1 VKEISLKPRSIG
13 SFLIIIVVFSSVF
26 IFCSAKISTVNAYDP
41 SQREWISLEI
51 LTFSKDN
58 TIIELDAVTSGNNLN
73 QSMWVVEPPS
83 GDLDPQSSASAQTS
97 IRILTSVSVTIGRF
111 IVQAVYSA
119 DTNTTTFTYLL
130 SPSQYIT
137 QEEGS
142 FPNDKLIISILIST
156 NFNVTFDPRPKFC
169 VTPNSNYY
177 GSYNTTSITP
187 TNPSPGEQYYSV
199 NLEIQHPSSFPGYA
213 NTVFILPISLLTI
226 LILSCI
232 AIAFYIGLTRRT
244 ILDKFYNSFITIC
257 SAVIVFIPIF
267 QLSTQELVMPNLF
280 TGFDWD
286 FLVLLIVYITFLVS
300 LLVVK
305 AHGKGSNKEKA
316 AAIRRK

>member
-1 VKEISLKPRSIG
+1 M
-13 SFLIIIVVFSSVF
+13 
-26 IFCSAKISTVNAYDP
+26 
-41 SQREWISLEI
+41 
-51 LTFSKDN
+51 
-58 TIIELDAVTSGNNLN
+58 TSGNNLN
-73 QSMWVVEPPS
+73 QSMWVIEPPS
-83 GDLDPQSSASAQTS
+83 GDSDPQSSANGQTS
-97 IRILTSVSVTIGRF
+97 IGILTSISVTIGRF
-111 IVQAVYSA
+111 IVQESHSA
-119 DTNTTTFTYLL
+119 DTNATTFTYIL

-137 QEEGS
+137 QEVGS

-177 GSYNTTSITP
+177 GSYNVTSTTP
-187 TNPSPGEQYYSV
+187 ANPSPGEQYY
-199 NLEIQHPSSFPGYA
+199 LGKFEIQHPSSFPSYA
-213 NTVFILPISLLTI
+213 NTVFILPISLLTA
-226 LILSCI
+226 LISVCI

-280 TGFDWD
+280 TGFDWAFILLFFAYIA
-286 FLVLLIVYITFLVS
+286 FLVG

-305 AHGKGSNKEKA
+305 TNGKSLNKEKPLQYA
-316 AAIRRK
+316 ESDYA